1 MSVWLFVSTA
11 SCCARTR
18 ARIDRQSVRCS
29 GLVNALLDDVLAG
42 DELAGRARPKLL
54 HGQAAHQL
62 LVRRGCNLP
71 RSMSLLAL
79 L

>member
-1 MSVWLFVSTA
+1 MH
-11 SCCARTR
+11 
-18 ARIDRQSVRCS
+18 
-29 GLVNALLDDVLAG
+29 ALLDDVLARNQ
-42 DELAGRARPKLL
+42 LAGRTRPQLL

-71 RSMSLLAL
+71 WSVALLAL

>member
-1 MSVWLFVSTA
+1 M
-11 SCCARTR
+11 
-18 ARIDRQSVRCS
+18 D
-29 GLVNALLDDVLAG
+29 ALLDDVFAD
-42 DELAGRARPKLL
+42 DELAGCASAELL
-54 HGQAAHQL
+54 QGEAAHQL